1 MKKKRA
7 RLTGLWTVAGA
18 CALALGVGMTAK
30 RTAPA
35 AAAAASSPAI
45 SEDLHD
51 AVAAPVAP
59 PTAALAGR
67 PVPTSWFKAPSQRK
81 AEMDSALM
89 SSRRRRLARRV
100 AVQ

>member
-7 RLTGLWTVAGA
+7 RLTGLWTVLGA
-18 CALALGVGMTAK
+18 CALALAVGTVSRRQTPKTSAF
-30 RTAPA
+30 PA
-35 AAAAASSPAI
+35 G
-45 SEDLHD
+45 EELRD
-51 AVAAPVAP
+51 AVASPAMP

-81 AEMDSALM
+81 AEMDSALL
-89 SSRRRRLARRV
+89 SSRHRRALARRV